1 MRLRII
7 IVVAAISI
15 WLWIFYEVKNAPE
28 LDENG
33 NIVNKKKDKN

>member
-1 MRLRII
+1 MWLGYALII
-7 IVVAAISI
+7 AIPL
-15 WLWIFYEVKNAPE
+15 WAWIFYEVKNAPE